1 MVLIENITDV
11 SFNSNKNG
19 NLNFI
24 VSFYYNYFNEFKIK
38 KNIFT
43 KINNTKSPSNKLNIF
58 NIKFDNIYIQIFH
71 DDKYYNIK
79 ELLIQKQ
86 EKQIDEEFI
95 NFNLFALKLE
105 ENGIIDWFT
114 IFDLGTVYNK
124 IKIENGY
131 FNNKNLISRKKN
143 HTRYKIYSDF
153 VQPQKNQTT
162 DISINSVINIIN
174 RKEILLP
181 YSNNSFSD
189 EKLSLQF
196 YALIN
201 PIPKLKI
208 NVDLQNNN
216 SQLLM
221 FNNFTSINIQEYKND
236 NFDNIFKNNGFIL
249 KIKPLRISDIGGE
262 IIKFEIIADTGYEST
277 NLYNLS
283 YSDVN
288 NNLDVRVN
296 VFSFEFVN
304 NYSRDYFGNLNGA
317 KIQDKNKI
325 IINTK
330 TNSDII
336 IENDNIKP
344 EIFRPIVDIKGIGND
359 GNGHGYF
366 KLTSDIIT
374 NKKRP
379 IITGCS
385 NLEKYTENYNN
396 GEIIRILIN
405 KDDDLKNAYDASF
418 NILDISN
425 NEIGNWTFNTRDYP
439 DIVDDTFYIDTS
451 SNNIELQI
459 FDTSKNYYDDSGNPQ
474 GIIKFKLNIDLDHI
488 EGYDISFQKI
498 YNKGK
503 EGQDNHMKIKMLGLT
518 SEIFDDFGLENSKI
532 GFMFENNFSY
542 NISLIVRNAYNDDF
556 SGNFILSNDLDKD
569 SGVFI
574 LKKAL
579 LFGDQSDISGSI
591 LELYVKTLD
600 LNEEYLKFNN
610 SSGSIATNTTSTN
623 DLFNNIIID
632 DINVFI
638 TGINN
643 SNRLLININNDV
655 YKYSNET
662 LFQSLYDSFFHRLEF
677 RPLPLVKVNRD
688 ISENLYY
695 NVTTNISLE
704 GDNNF
709 FMFERLNFFDQSIN
723 KDNMEEITIGYKVLP
738 TGLLDYELSLNNYG
752 TTTDERDIS
761 FNVTEDNIYI
771 FNMSDESNKGS
782 RLRFFSDIGCKNELY
797 KNYDNDFEYDEKLFN
812 DYETLA
818 EYSENID
825 PGYPGAYVKLKIPK
839 YIEVKTVNDGDKK
852 KIYYANKFKYKQGN
866 YPSGIIY
873 INVKN
878 DILIKQPTVLPIDNN
893 SNGELRYNHPDYE
906 IFSTLYEENEDIT
919 GWKDL
924 SFNLKSE
931 FISKIQP
938 DISYNYNNDGTT
950 KGKLSIYNK
959 GQWYG
964 KQTFIATDASFNI
977 SDNTITKFIFKH
989 NLKNAILNISFID
1002 CSNNY
1007 PNQDDFVNP
1016 VFTNY
1021 GDLSLNKLL
1030 DYSGA
1035 GDYRDISYN
1044 DLSYNYYGILK
1055 NDICGNRT
1063 SFFEKYNVDYS
1074 GNIYLLGAVID
1085 EKLNLCQVK
1094 LKNQHYERTDFEP
1107 QYKINFEDISGTK
1120 KIITHST
1127 AYALDEIKTRYNAG
1141 GDICHNIQCTDIY
1154 INKFYNP
1161 SGTGVN
1167 RFKDLNVVSTL
1178 NLIFTDD
1185 KILYGFGRDNKTSD
1199 EEKGDES
1206 DYKIIG
1212 DTNDSHKLF
1221 IIVDSD
1227 GKIFFGD
1234 DDDKYIYLTSL
1245 DNKITSKN
1253 TQKNANFKLVF
1264 SLQDISG
1271 NDNADHND
1279 YKITLADYYE
1289 YDIKHILIR
1298 RIGGLSGEITT
1309 SIPMETYQYTDISD
1323 SFDTTYHIT
1332 GVANGENVFKS
1343 GDFFD
1348 ETTGDYLGLSGED
1361 PSYNDLSNNEM
1372 WYDISG
1378 ITFSPINNTVDKDK
1392 HDLYDPSGGKH
1403 GYWFMVD
1410 LSTNQYVDQISITGT
1425 EEDMS
1430 ANPKSFYVYG
1440 KEYDVGNKT
1449 DPSSNTGWTLL
1460 NRFSYVENFYNY
1472 EITEKEYKLNN
1483 YTITRGL
1490 KINQKQFRFY
1500 RLLIF
1505 KNFGS
1510 KYIKIKN
1517 IKLFKNSVIMKN
1529 YARENINFSRHFLN
1543 TEQYRNSKSVSELFT
1558 ETTDSFILDHSLLYD
1573 KNLSAN
1579 EGKKIQDFSFFDEDG
1594 KFTGLKNDGNV
1605 NAIEDI
1611 FTNTDNKVTIG
1622 GIPHFFHKTTYGDTT
1637 GDISGITITFEVKDA
1652 SDILQSISING
1663 LKKSIADSTT
1673 NIIVNDISANI
1684 KELYLFGKKKPPPI
1698 TDIRGVASATSA
1710 TDADANY
1717 KEKYEDEGWDYI
1729 CDLSYNINEF
1739 INSTDGIVK
1748 RWVNN
1753 VNNFDKS
1760 FKYYRIVITKN
1771 FGAKYVYFNNIS
1783 LERSNNIIDRRVSKL
1798 EITDISYVTISEKPN
1813 IVPTGFFDITPNI
1826 REITLNNTDEI
1837 INKNRPYDD
1846 ISLNKITVHLCDINN
1861 CHSVRANIYGIR
1873 KVLISWEFDCSNVYV
1888 DINFNIYR
1896 MQNSTDPEIT
1906 KKKIL
1911 IGITKNKYL
1920 WDNGPIPYLM
1930 ATYYVEPVITWQNE
1944 TIMLAG
1950 DNVTKFI
1957 CQSNRFPDGRY
1968 NVRSDNPK
1976 LFSFVNGNSSHNLVL
1991 NEKIKTGSTCGKN
2004 QMSSNPKTSILFK
2017 NTNVMTKKEIYSM
2030 LSRGATRPFR

>member
-124 IKIENGY
+124 IIIEDGY

-153 VQPQKNQTT
+153 VQPQKNKTT

-208 NVDLQNNN
+208 NVELQNNN

-221 FNNFTSINIQEYKND
+221 FNNFTSINIQEYKNED
-236 NFDNIFKNNGFIL
+236 FDNIFKNTGFII
-249 KIKPLRISDIGGE
+249 KMKPLRISDISGE
-262 IIKFEIIADTGYEST
+262 IIKFEIIAESGYDSSH
-277 NLYNLS
+277 LYNLS

-288 NNLDVRVN
+288 NNLDIRVN

-336 IENDNIKP
+336 IEDIVKPKFFRIITKIEEGGIEITSDNITSELPPVIAGKYNGP
-344 EIFRPIVDIKGIGND
+344 NGGFDADTYMCIKINPSDLDI
-359 GNGHGYF
+359 
-366 KLTSDIIT
+366 S
-374 NKKRP
+374 
-379 IITGCS
+379 
-385 NLEKYTENYNN
+385 
-396 GEIIRILIN
+396 GEITVKL
-405 KDDDLKNAYDASF
+405 D
-418 NILDISN
+418 DISN
-425 NEIGNWTFNTRDYP
+425 NDSDHSWIYDPAAQRGSSYTAAN
-439 DIVDDTFYIDTS
+439 FYTGYNSINSIQVKIYADETAYENGDGTPLES
-451 SNNIELQI
+451 ITYEL
-459 FDTSKNYYDDSGNPQ
+459 T
-474 GIIKFKLNIDLDHI
+474 IDLNYI

-503 EGQDNHMKIKMLGLT
+503 KGQDNHMKIKMLGLT
-518 SEIFDDFGLENSKI
+518 SEIFDDFELEDKKI
-532 GFMFENNFSY
+532 GFTFQNNFSY
-542 NISLIVRNAYNDDF
+542 NINLIVRNAYNDDF

-569 SGVFI
+569 SGFFI

-579 LFGDQSDISGSI
+579 LFGDQYDISGSI

-610 SSGSIATNTTSTN
+610 SSGSIVINTTSTN

-662 LFQSLYDSFFHRLEF
+662 LTFQSLYDSFFHRLEF
-677 RPLPLVKVNRD
+677 RPLPSVEVNKQ

-695 NVTTNISLE
+695 NVKTNVTDYE
-704 GDNNF
+704 TDDNF

-723 KDNMEEITIGYKVLP
+723 KNNMKPIIIGNEVDSEGIVTPNKI
-738 TGLLDYELSLNNYG
+738 LNYS
-752 TTTDERDIS
+752 TTTHMGDIS

-782 RLRFFSDIGCKNELY
+782 RLRFFSDSVCENELY
-797 KNYDNDFEYDEKLFN
+797 KNYDNVFEYDEDLFN

-839 YIEVKTVNDGDKK
+839 YDKVSGEVGSDGNKK
-852 KIYYANKFKYKQGN
+852 KIIYYANKFKYKQSNDPG
-866 YPSGIIY
+866 GIIY
-873 INVKN
+873 INKKK
-878 DILIKQPTVLPIDNN
+878 DILIKQPIVSSIDNN
-893 SNGELRYNHPDYE
+893 SNGALSYNNSDYE
-906 IFSTLYEENEDIT
+906 IFSTLYEENEDE
-919 GWKDL
+919 WEDL
-924 SFNLKSE
+924 SFNLNSE

-938 DISYNYNNDGTT
+938 DISYNYKNDGTT

-1002 CSNNY
+1002 CSNNN
-1007 PNQDDFVNP
+1007 PDQDNFVNP
-1016 VFTNY
+1016 VFTRD
-1021 GDLSLNKLL
+1021 GDLSLNELL
-1030 DYSGA
+1030 DYKSA
-1035 GDYRDISYN
+1035 GGYRDISYG
-1044 DLSYNYYGILK
+1044 DDASYNYYGILK
-1055 NDICGNRT
+1055 NYIGNNRT
-1063 SFFEKYNVDYS
+1063 SFFEKYNIDYS
-1074 GNIYLLGAVID
+1074 GNIYLLGAVIND
-1085 EKLNLCQVK
+1085 KLNMCQVK
-1094 LKNQHYERTDFEP
+1094 LKNQPYGRSKFEP
-1107 QYKINFEDISGTK
+1107 QHQINFEDISGTK
-1120 KIITHST
+1120 KIITHLSEDSLT
-1127 AYALDEIKTRYNAG
+1127 DIKTKYNNV
-1141 GDICHNIQCTDIY
+1141 GDICHNIQCIDIS
-1154 INKFYNP
+1154 INKFYKP
-1161 SGTGVN
+1161 SGNGGN
-1167 RFKDLNVVSTL
+1167 RFEDLNVDTTL

-1185 KILYGFGRDNKTSD
+1185 KILYGFGGDNKTSG
-1199 EEKGDES
+1199 EEPGEES

-1212 DTNDSHKLF
+1212 DTNNSHKLF

-1234 DDDKYIYLTSL
+1234 NDDKYIYLTSL

-1253 TQKNANFKLVF
+1253 KQKNANFKLVF

-1271 NDNADHND
+1271 NDNADYND
-1279 YKITLADYYE
+1279 YKITLDDDYE

-1348 ETTGDYLGLSGED
+1348 ETTGAYLGLSGED

-1378 ITFSPINNTVDKDK
+1378 ITFSPNNNTVDEDR
-1392 HDLYDPSGGKH
+1392 YDVSDPLGGKH

-1425 EEDMS
+1425 EDVS

-1440 KEYDVGNKT
+1440 KTYSSGAKA
-1449 DPSSNTGWTLL
+1449 DPSSNTDWTLL

-1472 EITEKEYKLNN
+1472 EITEKEYELNN

-1490 KINQKQFRFY
+1490 KIVPDQQFRFY

-1558 ETTDSFILDHSLLYD
+1558 ETSDSFILDHSLLYD
-1573 KNLSAN
+1573 KNLSV
-1579 EGKKIQDFSFFDEDG
+1579 EVIQNFSFFEDG
-1594 KFTGLKNDGNV
+1594 KFTGLTNDGTV
-1605 NAIEDI
+1605 NAIKDI
-1611 FTNTDNKVTIG
+1611 FTTADDKKDGVVEARR
-1622 GIPHFFHKTTYGDTT
+1622 FFHKTTYDDTTYDTT
-1637 GDISGITITFEVKDA
+1637 GDISGITITFEVKDT

-1663 LKKSIADSTT
+1663 LKKSITDSTT

-1684 KELYLFGKKKPPPI
+1684 KELYLFGKEKPNVI
-1698 TDIRGVASATSA
+1698 AFEGDGASAISA
-1710 TDADANY
+1710 ADAGTNY
-1717 KEKYEDEGWDYI
+1717 KEKYADEGWDYI
-1729 CDLSYNINEF
+1729 CELSYNINDF
-1739 INSTDGIVK
+1739 INSTDGTVK
-1748 RWVNN
+1748 RWVKNG
-1753 VNNFDKS
+1753 NNFNKS

-1783 LERSNNIIDRRVSKL
+1783 LERSNNIIDRRESNL
-1798 EITDISYVTISEKPN
+1798 EIKDISYVTISKNPK
-1813 IVPTGFFDITPNI
+1813 IVPTGFFNILPNI
-1826 REITLNNTDEI
+1826 REITLNNTDET
-1837 INKNRPYDD
+1837 INENRPYDD
-1846 ISLNKITVHLCDINN
+1846 ISLNKITVHLCDISN
-1861 CHSVRANIYGIR
+1861 CHSLQADIYGIR

-1911 IGITKNKYL
+1911 IGITKNKYF

-1930 ATYYVEPVITWQNE
+1930 ATYFVEPVITWQNE
-1944 TIMLAG
+1944 TIMLTG
-1950 DNVTKFI
+1950 DNIKKFI
-1957 CQSNRFPDGRY
+1957 CQGNRFPYGRY

-1976 LFSFVNGNSSHNLVL
+1976 LFSFVNGNLKDNEYL
-1991 NEKIKTGSTCGKN
+1991 NEKITTGSTCGKN

>member
-58 NIKFDNIYIQIFH
+58 NIKFDNIYIQIKH
-71 DDKYYNIK
+71 NGKKYNIK
-79 ELLIQKQ
+79 EFLIQKQ

-124 IKIENGY
+124 INIEDGY

-153 VQPQKNQTT
+153 VQPQKNKTT

-249 KIKPLRISDIGGE
+249 KIKPLRISDISGE
-262 IIKFEIIADTGYEST
+262 IIKFEIIADTGYDST

-336 IENDNIKP
+336 IENDIVKP
-344 EIFRPIVDIKGIGND
+344 EIFRIINPVQDQQNQYLTI
-359 GNGHGYF
+359 
-366 KLTSDIIT
+366 TSDNIT

-379 IITGCS
+379 IITGTAKPIPPTQS
-385 NLEKYTENYNN
+385 RDDA
-396 GEIIRILIN
+396 EIIYFKIN
-405 KDDDLKNAYDASF
+405 NNSVKKYDLSF
-418 NILDISN
+418 NIHDLSN
-425 NEIGNWTFNTRDYP
+425 NNTDGKW
-439 DIVDDTFYIDTS
+439 V
-451 SNNIELQI
+451 
-459 FDTSKNYYDDSGNPQ
+459 FDTSTQASTLTDNNLYFDTYSNEIEIIIWDNLGTYFGDDQSGHIIYNLTIDPNY
-474 GIIKFKLNIDLDHI
+474 I

-518 SEIFDDFGLENSKI
+518 SEIFDEFELENSEI
-532 GFMFENNFSY
+532 GFIFENNFSS
-542 NISLIVRNAYNDDF
+542 NINLIVRNTYNDDY
-556 SGNFILSNDLDKD
+556 SGNLIFLKKNIDKD
-569 SGVFI
+569 AGVFI

-579 LFGDQSDISGSI
+579 LFGDQYDISGSI

-610 SSGSIATNTTSTN
+610 SSGSIAINTTSTN
-623 DLFNNIIID
+623 DLFNNIIVD

-643 SNRLLININNDV
+643 SNRLLINLNDGE
-655 YKYSNET
+655 KSNET

-695 NVTTNISLE
+695 NVKTKIAFGE
-704 GDNNF
+704 DIF

-723 KDNMEEITIGYKVLP
+723 KDNMPEITIGYKVGAN
-738 TGLLDYELSLNNYG
+738 GLLNKDVSLNNYG
-752 TTTDERDIS
+752 TTTGQSDIS

-782 RLRFFSDIGCKNELY
+782 RLRFFSDSECKNELY
-797 KNYDNDFEYDEKLFN
+797 KNYDTDFQYDEDLFN

-839 YIEVKTVNDGDKK
+839 YEIVKTSKDPIDDYKK
-852 KIYYANKFKYKQGN
+852 IIYYANKFKYKQSN
-866 YPSGIIY
+866 YPSGKIY
-873 INVKN
+873 INEKK
-878 DILIKQPTVLPIDNN
+878 DILIKQPIVSSIDNN
-893 SNGELRYNHPDYE
+893 SNGTLSYNHPDYE
-906 IFSTLYEENEDIT
+906 IFSTLYEENEN
-919 GWKDL
+919 WKDL
-924 SFNLKSE
+924 SFNLNSE

-938 DISYNYNNDGTT
+938 DIYYNYNNEGTT
-950 KGKLSIYNK
+950 NGKLSIYNK
-959 GQWYG
+959 GQWYD

-977 SDNTITKFIFKH
+977 NDNTITKFIFKH

-1002 CSNNY
+1002 CSNSNY
-1007 PNQDDFVNP
+1007 PDNNFVNP
-1016 VFTNY
+1016 VFTKD
-1021 GDLSLNKLL
+1021 GDLSLNDVL
-1030 DYSGA
+1030 DYKGA
-1035 GDYRDISYN
+1035 GGYRDISYN

-1074 GNIYLLGAVID
+1074 GNIYLLGAVIKSND
-1085 EKLNLCQVK
+1085 AYKLNMCQVK
-1094 LKNQHYERTDFEP
+1094 LKNQPYERTEFGP
-1107 QYKINFEDISGTK
+1107 QHKINFEDISGTK
-1120 KIITHST
+1120 KIITHDPN
-1127 AYALDEIKTRYNAG
+1127 YILNEIKTEYNNVV
-1141 GDICHNIQCTDIY
+1141 DICHNIKCTDIF

-1161 SGTGVN
+1161 LGNGVN
-1167 RFKDLNVVSTL
+1167 RFKDLNVDKTL

-1185 KILYGFGRDNKTSD
+1185 KILYGFGSDNKTSG
-1199 EEKGDES
+1199 EEQGEES

-1212 DTNDSHKLF
+1212 DTNNSHKLF

-1245 DNKITSKN
+1245 DKIKLN

-1271 NDNADHND
+1271 NDNTDHND
-1279 YKITLADYYE
+1279 YKITLADDYE
-1289 YDIKHILIR
+1289 YDIENILIR
-1298 RIGGLSGEITT
+1298 KIGGLSGEITT
-1309 SIPMETYQYTDISD
+1309 SIPMETYQYN

-1332 GVANGENVFKS
+1332 ELEKGENVFKS

-1348 ETTGDYLGLSGED
+1348 ETTGDYLGLSSED
-1361 PSYNDLSNNEM
+1361 PSYNDLSNNY
-1372 WYDISG
+1372 YDISG
-1378 ITFSPINNTVDKDK
+1378 ITGTGLLDANPKIKNTVDTDK
-1392 HDLYDPSGGKH
+1392 SQEIYGGKH
-1403 GYWFMVD
+1403 GYWFMID
-1410 LSTNQYVDQISITGT
+1410 LSTNKYVDQISITGT
-1425 EEDMS
+1425 EEDMG

-1440 KEYDVGNKT
+1440 KSFDVAVT
-1449 DPSSNTGWTLL
+1449 ADPSSNTGWTLL
-1460 NRFSYVENFYNY
+1460 NRFSYVKNFYNY
-1472 EITEKEYKLNN
+1472 EITEKEYKSNN

-1490 KINQKQFRFY
+1490 KINPVKKFRFY

-1510 KYIKIKN
+1510 KFIKIKN

-1543 TEQYRNSKSVSELFT
+1543 TQQYRNSKSVSELFT

-1573 KNLSAN
+1573 KNLTV
-1579 EGKKIQDFSFFDEDG
+1579 EPIKDFSFFDEEG
-1594 KFTGLKNDGNV
+1594 KFTGLKTDANV
-1605 NAIEDI
+1605 EAIIDIFANSNEYNKVKIDAIE
-1611 FTNTDNKVTIG
+1611 
-1622 GIPHFFHKTTYGDTT
+1622 HFVHKTTYGDTT
-1637 GDISGITITFEVKDA
+1637 DDNADDISGITITFEVKDP

-1663 LKKSIADSTT
+1663 LEKSIADSTT

-1684 KELYLFGKKKPPPI
+1684 KELYLFGKEKTI
-1698 TDIRGVASATSA
+1698 SDTSLDA
-1710 TDADANY
+1710 GAAAGAAADANY
-1717 KEKYEDEGWDYI
+1717 KEKYEDGGWDYI
-1729 CDLSYNINEF
+1729 CELSYNINEF
-1739 INSTDGIVK
+1739 INSTDGTVK
-1748 RWVNN
+1748 RWVKN
-1753 VNNFDKS
+1753 VYNFDKS

-1771 FGAKYVYFNNIS
+1771 FGAKYIYFNNIS
-1783 LERSNNIIDRRVSKL
+1783 LERSNNIIDRRESNL
-1798 EITDISYVTISEKPN
+1798 EITDISYVTISEKN
-1813 IVPTGFFDITPNI
+1813 DIVPTGFFDITPNI

-1837 INKNRPYDD
+1837 INENRSYDD
-1846 ISLNKITVHLCDINN
+1846 ISLNKITVHLCDISN
-1861 CHSVRANIYGIR
+1861 CHSVQANIYGIR
-1873 KVLISWEFDCSNVYV
+1873 KVLISWEFDCDNVYV

-1930 ATYYVEPVITWQNE
+1930 ATYDVEPVITWQNE
-1944 TIMLAG
+1944 TLILKG
-1950 DNVTKFI
+1950 DNVKKFI
-1957 CQSNRFPDGRY
+1957 CQRNRFPDGRY

-1976 LFSFVNGNSSHNLVL
+1976 LFSFVNGN
-1991 NEKIKTGSTCGKN
+1991 EKIKTGSTCGEN

-2030 LSRGATRPFR
+2030 LTRGATRPFR

>member
-124 IKIENGY
+124 IIIEDGY

-153 VQPQKNQTT
+153 VQPQKNKTT

-208 NVDLQNNN
+208 NVELQNNN

-249 KIKPLRISDIGGE
+249 KIKPLRISDISGE
-262 IIKFEIIADTGYEST
+262 IIKFEIIAESGYDST

-336 IENDNIKP
+336 IENDELKTSIKKIISEIKEVSGNNIL
-344 EIFRPIVDIKGIGND
+344 EI
-359 GNGHGYF
+359 
-366 KLTSDIIT
+366 TSDNIT
-374 NKKRP
+374 SELPPVIAGKYNAANGGFTAETYMCIK
-379 IITGCS
+379 INTGS
-385 NLEKYTENYNN
+385 KDK
-396 GEIIRILIN
+396 EIVAKLW
-405 KDDDLKNAYDASF
+405 
-418 NILDISN
+418 DISN
-425 NEIGNWTFNTRDYP
+425 NNSTYDWIYDPNDP
-439 DIVDDTFYIDTS
+439 DNKNSYTSEHFYTADVSINSIQVKIYTNEDAYNNGIPDVSLNYFLTIDP
-451 SNNIELQI
+451 
-459 FDTSKNYYDDSGNPQ
+459 NY
-474 GIIKFKLNIDLDHI
+474 I

-518 SEIFDDFGLENSKI
+518 SEIFDDFGLENKKI

-643 SNRLLININNDV
+643 SNRLLININNDD

-677 RPLPLVKVNRD
+677 RPLPLVDVNRN

-695 NVTTNISLE
+695 NVKTNISLE

-723 KDNMEEITIGYKVLP
+723 KDNMKEISIGKKIDKD
-738 TGLLDYELSLNNYG
+738 GLFTTDKIFNYG
-752 TTTDERDIS
+752 TTTVQNDIS

-782 RLRFFSDIGCKNELY
+782 RLRFFSDSGCENELY
-797 KNYDNDFEYDEKLFN
+797 KNYDNDFQYDDNLFN

-839 YIEVKTVNDGDKK
+839 YAIVSGSSDDNNKK
-852 KIYYANKFKYKQGN
+852 IIYYANKFKYKQSNHQDGA
-866 YPSGIIY
+866 IY
-873 INVKN
+873 INKKK
-878 DILIKQPTVLPIDNN
+878 DILIKQPIVSSIDNN
-893 SNGELRYNHPDYE
+893 SNGTLSYNHPDYE
-906 IFSTLYEENEDIT
+906 IFSTLYEENEED
-919 GWKDL
+919 WEDL

-950 KGKLSIYNK
+950 IGKLSIYNK

-977 SDNTITKFIFKH
+977 NGNTITKFIFKH

-1002 CSNNY
+1002 CSNNNY

-1021 GDLSLNKLL
+1021 GDLSLNDVL
-1030 DYSGA
+1030 DYKGA
-1035 GDYRDISYN
+1035 GGYRDISYN

-1074 GNIYLLGAVID
+1074 GNIYLLGAVIKSNGAY
-1085 EKLNLCQVK
+1085 KLNMCQVK
-1094 LKNQHYERTDFEP
+1094 LKNQHYEGTDFEP
-1107 QYKINFEDISGTK
+1107 PYKINFEDISGTK
-1120 KIITHST
+1120 KIITHDSGYT
-1127 AYALDEIKTRYNAG
+1127 SNNIKNYYETG
-1141 GDICHNIQCTDIY
+1141 VDICHNIQCTDIY

-1161 SGTGVN
+1161 SGPGVN

-1178 NLIFTDD
+1178 NLIFTDN
-1185 KILYGFGRDNKTSD
+1185 KILYGVGSDNKTSD
-1199 EEKGDES
+1199 GPLGEES

-1212 DTNDSHKLF
+1212 DTNNSHKLF

-1234 DDDKYIYLTSL
+1234 NVDRYIYLTSL
-1245 DNKITSKN
+1245 DNKIKSN

-1271 NDNADHND
+1271 NDNADYND
-1279 YKITLADYYE
+1279 YKITLDDDYE

-1309 SIPMETYQYTDISD
+1309 STPMETYQYTDISD

-1332 GVANGENVFKS
+1332 GLTNGENVFKS

-1378 ITFSPINNTVDKDK
+1378 ITFSPNNNTVDEDRY
-1392 HDLYDPSGGKH
+1392 DMSDPSGGKY

-1449 DPSSNTGWTLL
+1449 DPSSNTGWKLL

-1490 KINQKQFRFY
+1490 KIDVQFRFY

-1579 EGKKIQDFSFFDEDG
+1579 EDKNIQDFSFFDEYG
-1594 KFTGLKNDGNV
+1594 KFTGLKYDENV
-1605 NAIEDI
+1605 NAIKDI
-1611 FTNTDNKVTIG
+1611 FINTGNEVKIG
-1622 GIPHFFHKTTYGDTT
+1622 GIQHFVHKTNSN
-1637 GDISGITITFEVKDA
+1637 ISGITITFEVKDT

-1684 KELYLFGKKKPPPI
+1684 KELHLFGKEKSPPI
-1698 TDIRGVASATSA
+1698 TAVGGADGATSA
-1710 TDADANY
+1710 TDDDSNY
-1717 KEKYEDEGWDYI
+1717 KEKYEDGGWNYI
-1729 CDLSYNINEF
+1729 CDLSYNINDF
-1739 INSTDGIVK
+1739 INSTDGTVK
-1748 RWVNN
+1748 RWVKND
-1753 VNNFDKS
+1753 NNFNKS

-1783 LERSNNIIDRRVSKL
+1783 LERSNNIIDRRESNLK
-1798 EITDISYVTISEKPN
+1798 ITDISYVTIKKKN
-1813 IVPTGFFDITPNI
+1813 DIVPTGFFDITPNI

-1846 ISLNKITVHLCDINN
+1846 ISLNKITVHLCDISN
-1861 CHSVRANIYGIR
+1861 CYSLQANIYGIR

-1920 WDNGPIPYLM
+1920 WDNGPIPYLL
-1930 ATYYVEPVITWQNE
+1930 ATYFVEPVITWQNE
-1944 TIMLAG
+1944 TIKLTG
-1950 DNVTKFI
+1950 DNVKKFI
-1957 CQSNRFPDGRY
+1957 CQSNRFPYGRY

-1976 LFSFVNGNSSHNLVL
+1976 LFSFVNGNLEDNEHL
-1991 NEKIKTGSTCGKN
+1991 NEKITTGSTCGKN